1 MKAAFDRLC
10 ISVRELALQDR
21 ATVSIVEAERGEITA
36 IAAALERFE
45 SESRVDAVHAFQVPF
60 DDANAWT
67 LRTMLHLERARA
79 ERVEDLAAHGIS
91 AQPLPPLCRSTE
103 LTPLAR
109 CREAIAHLVADVE
122 APGLLVVALL
132 PVEIA
137 SLEAFAEFVVELAS
151 VVDPTR
157 VRLLV
162 RERPDDYVL
171 RNALDARGVSYV
183 VRRAGTTPRDLEIQ
197 LHRDVANDALPPIAR
212 AQALL
217 QIGLL
222 DFAHRR
228 YDEAFLRLG
237 IASSLFEN
245 TGATS
250 CVPLALHTLAKT
262 QQARGAPLNEVA
274 ALLREAVRR
283 AREAQ
288 EWMTLS
294 LAGQDLGQLC
304 FEQGLLDDAERYF
317 IEVTHTA
324 RTVVNVSLVASATL
338 GLGDVASARE
348 RHAEAQHYWA
358 SAAQLADALGD
369 HTMAATA
376 NGRLGGLY
384 ELAGMR
390 PEAHSHRCAEHE
402 HTHSFQCEVVRVR
415 AKLEQPLP

>member
-10 ISVRELALQDR
+10 VSMRELALQDR
-21 ATVSIVEAERGEITA
+21 AVVSIVEAERGEITA

-45 SESRVDAVHAFQVPF
+45 SESRVDVVHAFQVPF

-67 LRTMLHLERARA
+67 LRTMLHLESECA
-79 ERVEDLAAHGIS
+79 ERAKALAAHGVA
-91 AQPLPPLCRSTE
+91 AQPLPPSCRSTE

-109 CREAIAHLVADVE
+109 CRAAITHLVDEVQ
-122 APGLLVVALL
+122 APGMLVVALL
-132 PVEIA
+132 PVETSA
-137 SLEAFAEFVVELAS
+137 PHAFAEFVVGLAS
-151 VVDPTR
+151 AVDATR

-183 VRRAGTTPRDLEIQ
+183 SRRAGTTPRDLEIQ
-197 LHRDVANDALPPIAR
+197 LHHDVANEELAPITR

-217 QIGLL
+217 QIGML

-228 YDEAFLRLG
+228 YDEAFVRLG
-237 IASSLFEN
+237 IASSLFAKL
-245 TGATS
+245 GAAS
-250 CVPLALHTLAKT
+250 CLPVALHTLAKT
-262 QQARGAPLNEVA
+262 KQAQGAPSSEVQ
-274 ALLREAVRR
+274 ALLVETIQR
-283 AREAQ
+283 ARQAQ

-304 FEQGLLDDAERYF
+304 LQEGLLDDAERYF

-324 RTVVNVSLVASATL
+324 RTVVNASLVANATM

-348 RHAEAQHYWA
+348 QHAEAQAYWG
-358 SAAQLADALGD
+358 SAAQLATALGD
-369 HTMAATA
+369 HTTAADA
-376 NGRLGGLY
+376 NARLGGLY

-390 PEAHSHRCAEHE
+390 KEAHAHRCAEHD
-402 HTHSFQCEVVRVR
+402 HVKAFRCEVVRVQ
-415 AKLEQPLP
+415 AKLDEPLA